1 MKPAIISGGCHADDR
16 GTLKHNNSFDA
27 SEIKRVYIIENKST
41 NIIRAWQ
48 GHRIEQRWFSSIQ
61 GSFKIQ
67 LIAIDNWEKPSEDL
81 PPLTFILNAEKMYVL
96 HIPQGYISSIQ
107 ALESDAKLLVM
118 ADYKLG
124 ESKDEYRYDANYFI
138 KKQHKL

>member
-67 LIAIDNWEKPSEDL
+67 LIAIDNWDNPSKEL
-81 PPLTFILNAEKMYVL
+81 NMFSFILNAEKMDVL
-96 HIPQGYISSIQ
+96 HIPYGYVNSIQ
-107 ALESDAKLLVM
+107 SLTDAAKLLVM
-118 ADYKLG
+118 ADYRLG
-124 ESKDEYRYDANYFI
+124 ETKDEYRFDVDYFF
-138 KKQHKL
+138 